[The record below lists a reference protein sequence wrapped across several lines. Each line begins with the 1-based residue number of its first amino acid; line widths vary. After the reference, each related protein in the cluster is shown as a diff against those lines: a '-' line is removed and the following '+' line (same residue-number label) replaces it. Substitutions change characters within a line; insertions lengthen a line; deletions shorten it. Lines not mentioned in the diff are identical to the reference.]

1 MWQARKQKYHAQ
13 KVTFD
18 GMEFDSKREMI
29 RWQELRALE
38 RNGEIFGLRRQV
50 RFELI
55 PAQYAPDVVTKTGKK
70 KRGACLERKC
80 DYIADFV
87 YSDLRTGEY
96 VVEDAKG
103 MKTEVYK
110 IKRKLML
117 YIHGIRVKEV

>member
-1 MWQARKQKYHAQ
+1 MWQAKKQKYHAQ

-87 YSDLRTGEY
+87 YTDRRTGET

>member
-1 MWQARKQKYHAQ
+1 MWQAKKQKYHAQ

-18 GMEFDSKREMI
+18 GMEFDSKREML

>member
-1 MWQARKQKYHAQ
+1 MWQAKKQKYHAQ

-29 RWQELRALE
+29 RWRELCAME
-38 RNGEIFGLRRQV
+38 RNCEIFRLRRQV

-55 PAQYAPDVVTKTGKK
+55 PAQYAPDITTATGKK

-87 YSDLRTGEY
+87 YTDAGTGET

-117 YIHGIRVKEV
+117 YIHGIRIKEV

>member
-1 MWQARKQKYHAQ
+1 MWQAKKQKYHAQ

-18 GMEFDSKREMI
+18 GMEFDSKREML

-38 RNGEIFGLRRQV
+38 RNCEIFRLRRQV

-87 YSDLRTGEY
+87 YTDGSTGET

>member
-1 MWQARKQKYHAQ
+1 MWQAKKQKYHAQ

-18 GMEFDSKREMI
+18 GMEFDSKREML

-38 RNGEIFGLRRQV
+38 RSGEIFGLRRQV
-50 RFELI
+50 RFGLI

>member
-1 MWQARKQKYHAQ
+1 MWQAKKQKYHAQ

-87 YSDLRTGEY
+87 YTDAGTGEY

>member
-55 PAQYAPDVVTKTGKK
+55 PAQYAPDMVTKTGKV

-87 YSDLRTGEY
+87 YTDKGTGET

>member
-1 MWQARKQKYHAQ
+1 MWQASKQKYHAQ

>member
-1 MWQARKQKYHAQ
+1 MWQAKKQKYHAQ

-117 YIHGIRVKEV
+117 YMNGIRVKEV

>member
-1 MWQARKQKYHAQ
+1 MWQAKKQKYHAQ

-29 RWQELRALE
+29 RWQELHALE

-87 YSDLRTGEY
+87 YSDLRTGET

>member
-1 MWQARKQKYHAQ
+1 MWQAKKQKYHAQ

-55 PAQYAPDVVTKTGKK
+55 PAQYAPDIVTKTGKK

>member
-1 MWQARKQKYHAQ
+1 MWQAKKQKYHAQ